1 MKSSI
6 RDVSE
11 IIEIS
16 ESRYT
21 PDKMAYQHIIKQV
34 DKLIRSR
41 AQDQQHEAA
50 FEVPA
55 MILFKP
61 HYNRDQLTRKVYRHY
76 KKIGFH
82 ASVDNYTM
90 NLSWRA
96 KDIHEEEDKYEYQGE
111 EDEEVEAEE
120 ESSDSADDESS
131 DEDVPD
137 KKIVVKTAPASL
149 AKRVSKMS

>member
-34 DKLIRSR
+34 DQLIRSR
-41 AQDQQHEAA
+41 AQEQQHEAA

-61 HYNRDQLTRKVYRHY
+61 HYNRDQLTRKVYKHY
-76 KKIGFH
+76 KRIGFR

-90 NLSWRA
+90 NLSWGVR
-96 KDIHEEEDKYEYQGE
+96 ESREDKDECHGEY
-111 EDEEVEAEE
+111 EAED
-120 ESSDSADDESS
+120 ESSDGVEDDDDESS
-131 DEDVPD
+131 DEEVPD
-137 KKIVVKTAPASL
+137 KKIVVKTATASL
-149 AKRVSKMS
+149 AKRVSSIP

>member
-1 MKSSI
+1 MRSSI

-16 ESRYT
+16 ESRHT

-41 AQDQQHEAA
+41 AMEQQHEAA

-61 HYNRDQLTRKVYRHY
+61 HYNRDQLTHRVYRHY
-76 KKIGFH
+76 RKIGFRT
-82 ASVDNYTM
+82 SVDNYTM
-90 NLSWRA
+90 NLSWGD
-96 KDIHEEEDKYEYQGE
+96 KEEEEEEEDNQ
-111 EDEEVEAEE
+111 DEEEYHDDVDD
-120 ESSDSADDESS
+120 ESSDDESS
-131 DEDVPD
+131 DEEVPD
-137 KKIVVKTAPASL
+137 KKIVVKASHVSL
-149 AKRVSKMS
+149 AKRVSKI